1 MEGRDFGSH
10 NNAGC
15 DHAVAGAGSL
25 AGAGL
30 GMPGVPQRLTWLT
43 PGRFMAKIRVP
54 SDQRNEQT
62 VKHLP
67 ETGDQ
72 TSGSSQTRP
81 AGFPTTHWSG
91 VLATAATETTHARE
105 ALGRLCSA
113 YWFPLYA
120 YVRRRGNSPQDAE
133 DLTQGFFA
141 RLLEKK
147 TLDHLTPEQGRFRSF
162 LLKSLNHFLTDEWR
176 RARAQKRGGG
186 QVVSLDAATAET
198 RYGLE
203 LADPL
208 TPELLY
214 DRLWAL
220 TLLASVFR
228 SLQDEYGRDGK
239 ADLFRELKFCLTGN
253 RSAIP
258 YTDLAQRLGV
268 PPNTVKT
275 WVHRLRQ
282 RYRQLLREEVGRT
295 LASPD
300 DIEPELQCLFKALG

>member
-1 MEGRDFGSH
+1 
-10 NNAGC
+10 
-15 DHAVAGAGSL
+15 
-25 AGAGL
+25 
-30 GMPGVPQRLTWLT
+30 
-43 PGRFMAKIRVP
+43 MAKIRVP

-67 ETGDQ
+67 EIGDQ

-105 ALGRLCSA
+105 AL
-113 YWFPLYA
+113 
-120 YVRRRGNSPQDAE
+120 
-133 DLTQGFFA
+133 
-141 RLLEKK
+141 
-147 TLDHLTPEQGRFRSF
+147 GRFRSF

-214 DRLWAL
+214 DRLWAV

-239 ADLFRELKFCLTGN
+239 ADLFQELKFCLTGS